1 MKILH
6 IIYTEIIKLREV
18 LYIIYIDSAKGRGG
32 LLSCDVYKYHSRAKS
47 FSFFL
52 RVTQL
57 IPNSS
62 GFVPLITIW
71 NVPLRRDFG
80 K

>member
-32 LLSCDVYKYHSRAKS
+32 LLSCDVYKIILSQNLLFF
-47 FSFFL
+47 FS
-52 RVTQL
+52 
-57 IPNSS
+57 
-62 GFVPLITIW
+62 G
-71 NVPLRRDFG
+71 
-80 K
+80 